1 MAIRRYTE
9 SQNIRFEVH
18 IVELIDEALQSQ
30 WCVDRN
36 FNRSDL
42 IRHLVRVGLHNFQR
56 SLPMNREF
64 IRERDESFSS
74 LDVTQSGVRDLF
86 DNTQD

>member
-18 IVELIDEALQSQ
+18 IVELLDEALQSQ
-30 WCVDRN
+30 WCKDKN

-42 IRHLVRVGLHNFQR
+42 IRHLVRIGLHNFTRTQP
-56 SLPMNREF
+56 LQREF
-64 IRERDESFSS
+64 VREREESFGS
-74 LDVTQSGVRDLF
+74 LDISQSSVKDLF
-86 DNTQD
+86 ETK

>member
-18 IVELIDEALQSQ
+18 IVELLDEALQSQ
-30 WCVDRN
+30 WCKDKN

-42 IRHLVRVGLHNFQR
+42 IRHLVRIGLHNFTRTQP
-56 SLPMNREF
+56 LQREF
-64 IRERDESFSS
+64 IREREESFGS
-74 LDVTQSGVRDLF
+74 LDISQSSVKDLF
-86 DNTQD
+86 ETK

>member
-30 WCVDRN
+30 WCKDRD

-56 SLPMNREF
+56 NQPMDREF
-64 IRERDESFSS
+64 INERDESFSS
-74 LDVTQSGVRDLF
+74 FDVTSSNKRDLF
-86 DNTQD
+86 ES